1 MLQDPLHT
9 MRPKAA
15 LAEYNWGLALPEATR
30 KGISGYLHL
39 TDQVRGRLDAELVQR
54 NRLLLHNLC
63 APNNTCQK
71 YLTSSLHKS
80 SVPLSWANSATS
92 LATWQGNKLC
102 VSNRAAILL
111 PPPLSSATTLSQA
124 TISCRRQVI
133 CSINFQHYVSST
145 ENMFIV
151 V

>member
-63 APNNTCQK
+63 ALNNTCQK

-80 SVPLSWANSATS
+80 SVPLSLGQTRQHH
-92 LATWQGNKLC
+92 WQLGREINY
-102 VSNRAAILL
+102 VSRTEPQSSSRPL
-111 PPPLSSATTLSQA
+111 LSSATTLSQA
-124 TISCRRQVI
+124 TISCRRQVF
-133 CSINFQHYVSST
+133 CSINFHH
-145 ENMFIV
+145 
-151 V
+151 